1 MSSTTFDTLKFANKL
16 KAAGVPPAQAEAEAD
31 ALAVALGEQRVE
43 LDALIS
49 AQRKALEDAVK
60 RDFSEAGLRS
70 ENAITRMEAKIDK
83 GFAEVDKGFAEVD
96 KGFAEMKGEMLLLK
110 WMLGV
115 LVAAMAA
122 LLVKAL
128 A

>member
-16 KAAGVPPAQAEAEAD
+16 KAAGVPSAQAEAEAD

-60 RDFSEAGLRS
+60 PDFSEAGLRS

-83 GFAEVDKGFAEVD
+83 GFAEVDKGFAE
-96 KGFAEMKGEMLLLK
+96 MKGEMLLLK

-115 LVAAMAA
+115 LIAAMAA